1 MRSLIPDE
9 LDEQLNSLQI
19 DIASKQIPVIILF
32 EGGSG
37 RVIGRIIS
45 ELDRNLEPMGI
56 RYFHLDSEKKSSAAL
71 ADIMNSTP
79 AKGEIVLY
87 DRSWYSLAV
96 DHCTGD
102 DEVMK
107 EQIEGIRGFEEFLLN
122 NGIYIIKIG
131 YRMSNENLRKHI
143 YEYRARTPISNTF
156 LSVDHIDRVK
166 FRAVM
171 PRAMELLRLPTC
183 S

>member
-45 ELDRNLEPMGI
+45 ELGRNLEPMGI
-56 RYFHLDSEKKSSAAL
+56 SYFHLDPSKKGSGAIADLL
-71 ADIMNSTP
+71 ASTP

-87 DRSWYSLAV
+87 DRSWYSLSV
-96 DHCTGD
+96 DHCNGD
-102 DEVMK
+102 DLMTK
-107 EQIEGIRGFEEFLLN
+107 
-122 NGIYIIKIG
+122 
-131 YRMSNENLRKHI
+131 
-143 YEYRARTPISNTF
+143 
-156 LSVDHIDRVK
+156 
-166 FRAVM
+166 
-171 PRAMELLRLPTC
+171 
-183 S
+183 